1 MFGKN
6 QMSIFWKILRLI
18 KIIFLEKV
26 MAVLVDKCQALRG
39 QHGKP
44 LFLKN
49 QTPNQ
54 FWICR
59 APNFK
64 S

>member
-26 MAVLVDKCQALRG
+26 MAVLVDKGEVVHDVNVANLKEVLNFDFLGICTA
-39 QHGKP
+39 GKG
-44 LFLKN
+44 
-49 QTPNQ
+49 
-54 FWICR
+54 
-59 APNFK
+59 

>member
-26 MAVLVDKCQALRG
+26 MAVLVDKGEVVHDVNVANLKEVLNFYFLGICTA
-39 QHGKP
+39 GKG
-44 LFLKN
+44 
-49 QTPNQ
+49 
-54 FWICR
+54 
-59 APNFK
+59 